1 MKHRNAAAVG
11 VAVAVL
17 AAAGTAT
24 GLELTAGAS
33 AASATSTASA
43 PSTAPAAITAAAAK
57 TPRYVV
63 LDCAGKPAVRPAAYT
78 VTCADDG
85 TGLEH
90 MHWTGW
96 TSHQASGTGFFY
108 QNDCTPDCAAGTVI
122 QYPAK
127 VAFTGSDPVAGH
139 SAERRYTRLKV
150 VFTGRR
156 PPVYT
161 GSGGPSYPRTQT
173 FATAS

>member
-1 MKHRNAAAVG
+1 MKHRNAAVVG

-24 GLELTAGAS
+24 GLALTAGAS
-33 AASATSTASA
+33 AASAAGA
-43 PSTAPAAITAAAAK
+43 VPAAVTAAAAK
-57 TPRYVV
+57 TPHYVV

-90 MHWTGW
+90 LHWAGW
-96 TSHQASGTGFFY
+96 TAHQASGAGFFY

-127 VAFTGSDPVAGH
+127 VAFTGSDPVTGH

-161 GSGGPSYPRTQT
+161 GSGRPSYPRTQT
-173 FATAS
+173 FAAAS